1 MITGLL
7 KFLEKESE
15 SAVNWFKQNEMI
27 ANAVKFQ
34 AIILNKKESE
44 AKDKLTIDNNDTE
57 STKFVKL
64 FGITID
70 DQLRF
75 DQHILYLYSKSTMQL
90 NALGRL
96 QKKWENLKKVAILK
110 SFLCTNCNYCPLVLN
125 FSACKSIRKIEKMHC
140 LRIVIDD
147 FDNDYNDHEK

>member
-1 MITGLL
+1 MITDLL

-44 AKDKLTIDNNDTE
+44 TKDKLTIDNNDIE

-64 FGITID
+64 FGIIINNNT
-70 DQLRF
+70 R
-75 DQHILYLYSKSTMQL
+75 S
-90 NALGRL
+90 
-96 QKKWENLKKVAILK
+96 
-110 SFLCTNCNYCPLVLN
+110 
-125 FSACKSIRKIEKMHC
+125 
-140 LRIVIDD
+140 
-147 FDNDYNDHEK
+147 

>member
-1 MITGLL
+1 M

-44 AKDKLTIDNNDTE
+44 AKDKLTTDNNDIE

-64 FGITID
+64 FGIIINNNT
-70 DQLRF
+70 R
-75 DQHILYLYSKSTMQL
+75 S
-90 NALGRL
+90 
-96 QKKWENLKKVAILK
+96 
-110 SFLCTNCNYCPLVLN
+110 
-125 FSACKSIRKIEKMHC
+125 
-140 LRIVIDD
+140 
-147 FDNDYNDHEK
+147 

>member
-1 MITGLL
+1 MITDLL

-44 AKDKLTIDNNDTE
+44 AKDKLTIDNNDIE

-64 FGITID
+64 FGIIINNNT
-70 DQLRF
+70 R
-75 DQHILYLYSKSTMQL
+75 S
-90 NALGRL
+90 
-96 QKKWENLKKVAILK
+96 
-110 SFLCTNCNYCPLVLN
+110 
-125 FSACKSIRKIEKMHC
+125 
-140 LRIVIDD
+140 
-147 FDNDYNDHEK
+147 

>member
-1 MITGLL
+1 M

-44 AKDKLTIDNNDTE
+44 AKDKLTIDNNDIE

-64 FGITID
+64 FGIIINNNT
-70 DQLRF
+70 R
-75 DQHILYLYSKSTMQL
+75 S
-90 NALGRL
+90 
-96 QKKWENLKKVAILK
+96 
-110 SFLCTNCNYCPLVLN
+110 
-125 FSACKSIRKIEKMHC
+125 
-140 LRIVIDD
+140 
-147 FDNDYNDHEK
+147 